1 MRPECFPF
9 AIGGVDVEVLED
21 IWGEHCTLYQG
32 TVAHLD
38 GYEALDY
45 IRWRAEWEAG
55 SSMTRLERQKQYMSN
70 YFAQAKEAVKSD
82 LTLPVR
88 VFGELSGNMCTNVT
102 VEDITYLVPELLD
115 ISLDTENIAMVPGEV
130 TQPGEYEEYHVYEE
144 ELKQLVVNMFYEEVA
159 SETGNTGDA
168 QSGAEAE
175 SAESGQGGEA
185 GNSGEPQ
192 SGDAQGQT
200 ADPQI

>member
-1 MRPECFPF
+1 
-9 AIGGVDVEVLED
+9 
-21 IWGEHCTLYQG
+21 
-32 TVAHLD
+32 
-38 GYEALDY
+38 
-45 IRWRAEWEAG
+45 
-55 SSMTRLERQKQYMSN
+55 MTRLERQKQYMSN

-102 VEDITYLVPELLD
+102 VEDISYLVPELLD
-115 ISLDTENIAMVPGEV
+115 ISLDMENIAMIPGEV
-130 TQPGEYEEYHVYEE
+130 YQPGEYEEYYVYEE

-159 SETGNTGDA
+159 PETENAGDTQNGAESENTESG
-168 QSGAEAE
+168 QSGAAAE
-175 SAESGQGGEA
+175 
-185 GNSGEPQ
+185 NSGEAQ

>member
-1 MRPECFPF
+1 
-9 AIGGVDVEVLED
+9 
-21 IWGEHCTLYQG
+21 
-32 TVAHLD
+32 
-38 GYEALDY
+38 
-45 IRWRAEWEAG
+45 
-55 SSMTRLERQKQYMSN
+55 MSN
-70 YFAQAKEAVKSD
+70 YFAQAKDAVKSD